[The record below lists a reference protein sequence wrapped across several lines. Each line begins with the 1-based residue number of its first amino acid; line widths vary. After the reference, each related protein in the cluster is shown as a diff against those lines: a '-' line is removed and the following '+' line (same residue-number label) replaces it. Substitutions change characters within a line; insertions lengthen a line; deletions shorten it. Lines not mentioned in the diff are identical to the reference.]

1 MSREQR
7 GPNEKLGTVLALA
20 GISNAGLARRV
31 NDLGAQRGL
40 TLRYDKTSVARW
52 VSKGMVPQGA
62 APHLI
67 AAAIGA
73 KLGRPVPL
81 HEIGLADADPAPE
94 VGLAFPRDVAEAV
107 RSATE
112 LYRLDLA
119 GRRAGSGGI
128 WQSLAGSFSVSAY
141 ATPASRWLIS
151 PADPSVERDA
161 NAARTAVLGP
171 QGTTEGART
180 GAGAHGAPGRAAG
193 SSDVE
198 TTTESSTTAPA
209 ASSTEPSPTPDTADG
224 AAHGTPDAGGY
235 SRVPAGPAETPGSRR
250 QSGPPAAAGARPAAG
265 AQAADPPGP
274 GTPAPGSP
282 RTASIPTQP
291 GPQNTSASG
300 TAASASARAVRSDRA
315 AKAAPA
321 PSAPPRRGGG
331 GASTGTGTGTL
342 APPVTSDIS
351 PLRVGHSDVAKL
363 REAAQDARR
372 WDSKYGGGDW
382 RSSMVP
388 ECLRVDAAPLLL
400 GSYSDEVGRALF
412 GAAAE
417 LTRLAG
423 WMAFDTGQQEAAQRY
438 YIQALRLARAAA
450 DVPLGGYVLASMSLQ
465 ATYRGFADEGVDLA
479 QAAVERNRGLA
490 TARTMSFFRLVE
502 ARAHAKANDA
512 PAAGAA
518 LKAAEGWLER
528 SRDGDADPSWLGFYS
543 YDRFAADAA
552 ECHLDLKAPRQV
564 RRFTEQ
570 ALSRPTEEFVR
581 SHGLRL
587 VVSAV
592 AELESGNLDAACAAG
607 TRAVEVAGRISS
619 ARTTEYVRD
628 LLHRLEPYGHEPRV
642 AELRERARPLLV
654 APA

>member
-67 AAAIGA
+67 AAAIGQ

-94 VGLAFPRDVAEAV
+94 VGLAFPRDVGQAV
-107 RSATE
+107 KSATE

-128 WQSLAGSFSVSAY
+128 WQSLAGSFAVSAY
-141 ATPASRWLIS
+141 ATPASRWLIT
-151 PADPSVERDA
+151 PADSSV
-161 NAARTAVLGP
+161 AREAGSA
-171 QGTTEGART
+171 EGS
-180 GAGAHGAPGRAAG
+180 GAP
-193 SSDVE
+193 
-198 TTTESSTTAPA
+198 
-209 ASSTEPSPTPDTADG
+209 
-224 AAHGTPDAGGY
+224 
-235 SRVPAGPAETPGSRR
+235 
-250 QSGPPAAAGARPAAG
+250 
-265 AQAADPPGP
+265 
-274 GTPAPGSP
+274 
-282 RTASIPTQP
+282 I
-291 GPQNTSASG
+291 
-300 TAASASARAVRSDRA
+300 
-315 AKAAPA
+315 K
-321 PSAPPRRGGG
+321 
-331 GASTGTGTGTL
+331 
-342 APPVTSDIS
+342 
-351 PLRVGHSDVAKL
+351 VGHSDVRKL
-363 REAAQDARR
+363 REAAEDARR

-388 ECLRVDAAPLLL
+388 ECLRVEAAPLLL

-412 GAAAE
+412 GASAE

-465 ATYRGFADEGVDLA
+465 ATYRGFGDEGVDLA
-479 QAAVERNRGLA
+479 QAALERNRGLA

-502 ARAHAKANDA
+502 ARAHARAGDA
-512 PAAGAA
+512 QAAGAA

-528 SRDGDADPSWLGFYS
+528 SRPGDNDPSWLGFYG

-552 ECHLDLKAPRQV
+552 ECYRDLKAPRQV

-570 ALSRPTEEFVR
+570 ALSKPTEEFVR

-592 AELESGNLDAACAAG
+592 AELESGNLDAACEQG
-607 TRAVEVAGRISS
+607 VRAVEVAGRISS
-619 ARTTEYVRD
+619 ARTTEYVKD
-628 LLHRLEPYGHEPRV
+628 LLHRLEPYGDEPRV
-642 AELRERARPLLV
+642 VELRERARPLLM

>member
-52 VSKGMVPQGA
+52 VSKGMVPQGS

-94 VGLAFPRDVAEAV
+94 VGLAFPRDVGEAV
-107 RSATE
+107 KSATE

-119 GRRAGSGGI
+119 GRRAGGGGI
-128 WQSLAGSFSVSAY
+128 WQSLAGSFAVSAY
-141 ATPASRWLIS
+141 ATPASRWLIT
-151 PADPSVERDA
+151 PADSSVERS
-161 NAARTAVLGP
+161 V
-171 QGTTEGART
+171 
-180 GAGAHGAPGRAAG
+180 
-193 SSDVE
+193 
-198 TTTESSTTAPA
+198 
-209 ASSTEPSPTPDTADG
+209 DTAR
-224 AAHGTPDAGGY
+224 GTSDTAG
-235 SRVPAGPAETPGSRR
+235 VPAVPGATELPET
-250 QSGPPAAAGARPAAG
+250 
-265 AQAADPPGP
+265 AD
-274 GTPAPGSP
+274 SP
-282 RTASIPTQP
+282 
-291 GPQNTSASG
+291 
-300 TAASASARAVRSDRA
+300 V
-315 AKAAPA
+315 
-321 PSAPPRRGGG
+321 
-331 GASTGTGTGTL
+331 
-342 APPVTSDIS
+342 
-351 PLRVGHSDVAKL
+351 RVGHSDVAKL
-363 REAAQDARR
+363 REAAEDARR

-412 GAAAE
+412 GATAE

-479 QAAVERNRGLA
+479 QAALERNRGLA

-512 PAAGAA
+512 AAAGAA
-518 LKAAEGWLER
+518 LKSAEGWLER
-528 SRDGDADPSWLGFYS
+528 SREGDTDPTWLGFYS

-552 ECHLDLKAPRQV
+552 ECYRDLKAPREV

-628 LLHRLEPYGHEPRV
+628 LLHRLEPYGDEPRV
-642 AELRERARPLLV
+642 VELRERARPLLV

>member
-31 NDLGAQRGL
+31 NDLGSQRGL

-67 AAAIGA
+67 AAAIGQ

-94 VGLAFPRDVAEAV
+94 VGLSFPRDIGAAV
-107 RSATE
+107 KSATE
-112 LYRLDLA
+112 LYRLDLV
-119 GRRAGSGGI
+119 GRRGASGGI
-128 WQSLAGSFSVSAY
+128 WQSLAGSFAVSAY
-141 ATPASRWLIS
+141 ATPASRWLIT
-151 PADPSVERDA
+151 PADSSVERTA
-161 NAARTAVLGP
+161 EQAARQVA
-171 QGTTEGART
+171 
-180 GAGAHGAPGRAAG
+180 
-193 SSDVE
+193 
-198 TTTESSTTAPA
+198 ESAPA
-209 ASSTEPSPTPDTADG
+209 GE
-224 AAHGTPDAGGY
+224 
-235 SRVPAGPAETPGSRR
+235 
-250 QSGPPAAAGARPAAG
+250 
-265 AQAADPPGP
+265 
-274 GTPAPGSP
+274 
-282 RTASIPTQP
+282 
-291 GPQNTSASG
+291 
-300 TAASASARAVRSDRA
+300 
-315 AKAAPA
+315 K
-321 PSAPPRRGGG
+321 
-331 GASTGTGTGTL
+331 
-342 APPVTSDIS
+342 
-351 PLRVGHSDVAKL
+351 PLRVGHSDVVKL
-363 REAAQDARR
+363 REAAHDARR

-388 ECLRVDAAPLLL
+388 ECLRVEAAPLLL
-400 GSYSDEVGRALF
+400 GTYSDEVGRALF
-412 GAAAE
+412 GATAE

-465 ATYRGFADEGVDLA
+465 ATYRGFGDEGVDLA
-479 QAAVERNRGLA
+479 QAALERNRGLA
-490 TARTMSFFRLVE
+490 TARTMSFFHLVE
-502 ARAHAKANDA
+502 ARAQARAGDA
-512 PAAGAA
+512 SAAGGA
-518 LKAAEGWLER
+518 LKSAEGWLER
-528 SRDGDADPSWLGFYS
+528 SREGDHDPSWLGFYS

-552 ECHLDLKAPRQV
+552 ECYRDLKAPRQV

-570 ALSRPTEEFVR
+570 ALSKPTEEFVR

-592 AELESGNLDAACAAG
+592 AELESGNLDACCAQG
-607 TRAVEVAGRISS
+607 LRAVEVAGRISS

-628 LLHRLEPYGHEPRV
+628 LLHRLEAHGNEPRV
-642 AELRERARPLLV
+642 IELRERARPLLM

>member
-7 GPNEKLGTVLALA
+7 GPNEKLGAVLALA

-67 AAAIGA
+67 AAAIGQ

-94 VGLAFPRDVAEAV
+94 VGLAFPRDVGQAV
-107 RSATE
+107 KSATE

-128 WQSLAGSFSVSAY
+128 WQSLAGSFAVTAY
-141 ATPASRWLIS
+141 ATPASRWLIT
-151 PADPSVERDA
+151 PADSSVAREA
-161 NAARTAVLGP
+161 NTA
-171 QGTTEGART
+171 EAS
-180 GAGAHGAPGRAAG
+180 GAP
-193 SSDVE
+193 
-198 TTTESSTTAPA
+198 
-209 ASSTEPSPTPDTADG
+209 
-224 AAHGTPDAGGY
+224 
-235 SRVPAGPAETPGSRR
+235 
-250 QSGPPAAAGARPAAG
+250 
-265 AQAADPPGP
+265 
-274 GTPAPGSP
+274 
-282 RTASIPTQP
+282 I
-291 GPQNTSASG
+291 
-300 TAASASARAVRSDRA
+300 
-315 AKAAPA
+315 K
-321 PSAPPRRGGG
+321 
-331 GASTGTGTGTL
+331 
-342 APPVTSDIS
+342 
-351 PLRVGHSDVAKL
+351 VGHSDVQKL
-363 REAAQDARR
+363 REAAEDARR

-388 ECLRVDAAPLLL
+388 ECLRVEAAPLLL

-412 GAAAE
+412 GASAE

-465 ATYRGFADEGVDLA
+465 ATYRGFGDEGVDLA
-479 QAAVERNRGLA
+479 QAALERNRGLA

-502 ARAHAKANDA
+502 ARAHARAGDA
-512 PAAGAA
+512 QAAGAA

-528 SRDGDADPSWLGFYS
+528 SREGDNDPTWLGFYG

-552 ECHLDLKAPRQV
+552 ECYRDLKAPRQV

-570 ALSRPTEEFVR
+570 ALSKPTEEFVR

-592 AELESGNLDAACAAG
+592 AELESGNLDAACEQG
-607 TRAVEVAGRISS
+607 VRAVEVAGRISS
-619 ARTTEYVRD
+619 ARTTEYVKD
-628 LLHRLEPYGHEPRV
+628 LLHRLEPYGDEPRV

-654 APA
+654 TPA

>member
-67 AAAIGA
+67 AAAIGQ

-81 HEIGLADADPAPE
+81 QEIGLADADPAPE
-94 VGLAFPRDVAEAV
+94 VGLAFPRDVGEAV
-107 RSATE
+107 KAATE

-119 GRRAGSGGI
+119 GRRAGGGGI
-128 WQSLAGSFSVSAY
+128 WQSLAGSFAVSAY
-141 ATPASRWLIS
+141 ATPASRWLIT
-151 PADPSVERDA
+151 PADSSVERA
-161 NAARTAVLGP
+161 VESTASA
-171 QGTTEGART
+171 EGA
-180 GAGAHGAPGRAAG
+180 G
-193 SSDVE
+193 
-198 TTTESSTTAPA
+198 ESP
-209 ASSTEPSPTPDTADG
+209 EDG
-224 AAHGTPDAGGY
+224 Q
-235 SRVPAGPAETPGSRR
+235 V
-250 QSGPPAAAGARPAAG
+250 
-265 AQAADPPGP
+265 
-274 GTPAPGSP
+274 
-282 RTASIPTQP
+282 
-291 GPQNTSASG
+291 
-300 TAASASARAVRSDRA
+300 
-315 AKAAPA
+315 
-321 PSAPPRRGGG
+321 
-331 GASTGTGTGTL
+331 
-342 APPVTSDIS
+342 
-351 PLRVGHSDVAKL
+351 RVGHSDVAKL
-363 REAAQDARR
+363 REAAEDARR

-412 GAAAE
+412 GATAE

-502 ARAHAKANDA
+502 ARAHAKASDA
-512 PAAGAA
+512 AAAGAA
-518 LKAAEGWLER
+518 LKAAESWLER
-528 SRDGDADPSWLGFYS
+528 SREGDADPSWLGFYS

-552 ECHLDLKAPRQV
+552 ECYRDLKAPRQV

-628 LLHRLEPYGHEPRV
+628 LLHRLEPYGDEPRV
-642 AELRERARPLLV
+642 AELRERARPLLMT
-654 APA
+654 PA

>member
-7 GPNEKLGTVLALA
+7 GPNEKLGAVLALA

-67 AAAIGA
+67 AAAIGQ

-94 VGLAFPRDVAEAV
+94 VGLAFPRDVGQAV

-112 LYRLDLA
+112 LYRLAGA

-128 WQSLAGSFSVSAY
+128 WQSLAGSFAVSAY
-141 ATPASRWLIS
+141 ATPASRWLIT
-151 PADPSVERDA
+151 PADSSVAREA
-161 NAARTAVLGP
+161 NAVDGS
-171 QGTTEGART
+171 
-180 GAGAHGAPGRAAG
+180 GAPL
-193 SSDVE
+193 
-198 TTTESSTTAPA
+198 
-209 ASSTEPSPTPDTADG
+209 
-224 AAHGTPDAGGY
+224 
-235 SRVPAGPAETPGSRR
+235 
-250 QSGPPAAAGARPAAG
+250 
-265 AQAADPPGP
+265 
-274 GTPAPGSP
+274 
-282 RTASIPTQP
+282 
-291 GPQNTSASG
+291 
-300 TAASASARAVRSDRA
+300 
-315 AKAAPA
+315 K
-321 PSAPPRRGGG
+321 
-331 GASTGTGTGTL
+331 
-342 APPVTSDIS
+342 
-351 PLRVGHSDVAKL
+351 VGHSDVQKL
-363 REAAQDARR
+363 REAAEDARR

-388 ECLRVDAAPLLL
+388 ECLRVEAAPLLL
-400 GSYSDEVGRALF
+400 GAYSDEVGRALF
-412 GAAAE
+412 GASAE

-465 ATYRGFADEGVDLA
+465 ATYRGFGDEGVDLA

-502 ARAHAKANDA
+502 ARAHARAGDA
-512 PAAGAA
+512 QAAGAA

-528 SRDGDADPSWLGFYS
+528 AREGDNDPSWLGFYG

-552 ECHLDLKAPRQV
+552 ECYRDLKAPRQV

-570 ALSRPTEEFVR
+570 ALSKPTEEFVR

-592 AELESGNLDAACAAG
+592 AELESGNLDAACEQG
-607 TRAVEVAGRISS
+607 VRAVEVAGRISS
-619 ARTTEYVRD
+619 ARTTEYVKD
-628 LLHRLEPYGHEPRV
+628 LLHRLEPYGDEPRV
-642 AELRERARPLLV
+642 VELRERARPLLM

>member
-67 AAAIGA
+67 AAAIGQ

-94 VGLAFPRDVAEAV
+94 VGLAFPRDVGEAV
-107 RSATE
+107 RSATD

-119 GRRAGSGGI
+119 GRRAGGGI
-128 WQSLAGSFSVSAY
+128 WQSLAGSFAVSAY
-141 ATPASRWLIS
+141 ATPTSRWLIT
-151 PADPSVERDA
+151 PADPSVER
-161 NAARTAVLGP
+161 
-171 QGTTEGART
+171 E
-180 GAGAHGAPGRAAG
+180 AP
-193 SSDVE
+193 
-198 TTTESSTTAPA
+198 
-209 ASSTEPSPTPDTADG
+209 
-224 AAHGTPDAGGY
+224 
-235 SRVPAGPAETPGSRR
+235 
-250 QSGPPAAAGARPAAG
+250 RPAAG
-265 AQAADPPGP
+265 AA
-274 GTPAPGSP
+274 
-282 RTASIPTQP
+282 
-291 GPQNTSASG
+291 
-300 TAASASARAVRSDRA
+300 
-315 AKAAPA
+315 AAPEHA
-321 PSAPPRRGGG
+321 
-331 GASTGTGTGTL
+331 
-342 APPVTSDIS
+342 
-351 PLRVGHSDVAKL
+351 RVGHSDVAKL
-363 REAAQDARR
+363 REAAEDARR

-412 GAAAE
+412 GATAE

-479 QAAVERNRGLA
+479 QAALERNRGLA

-502 ARAHAKANDA
+502 ARAHAKAGDGVA
-512 PAAGAA
+512 AAGA
-518 LKAAEGWLER
+518 LKSAEGWLER
-528 SRDGDADPSWLGFYS
+528 SRTGDADPTWLGFYS
-543 YDRFAADAA
+543 YDRFCADAA
-552 ECHLDLKAPRQV
+552 ECYRDLKAPREV

-607 TRAVEVAGRISS
+607 TLAVEVAGRISS

-628 LLHRLEPYGHEPRV
+628 LLHRLEPYGNEPRV
-642 AELRERARPLLV
+642 VELRERARPLL
-654 APA
+654 ASPA

>member
-67 AAAIGA
+67 AAAIGQ

-94 VGLAFPRDVAEAV
+94 VGLAFPRDVAQAV

-119 GRRAGSGGI
+119 GRRAGAGGI
-128 WQSLAGSFSVSAY
+128 WQSLAGSFAVSAY
-141 ATPASRWLIS
+141 ATPASRWLIT
-151 PADPSVERDA
+151 PADSSV
-161 NAARTAVLGP
+161 AREDGSA
-171 QGTTEGART
+171 EGT
-180 GAGAHGAPGRAAG
+180 GA
-193 SSDVE
+193 
-198 TTTESSTTAPA
+198 
-209 ASSTEPSPTPDTADG
+209 
-224 AAHGTPDAGGY
+224 
-235 SRVPAGPAETPGSRR
+235 
-250 QSGPPAAAGARPAAG
+250 
-265 AQAADPPGP
+265 
-274 GTPAPGSP
+274 
-282 RTASIPTQP
+282 
-291 GPQNTSASG
+291 
-300 TAASASARAVRSDRA
+300 
-315 AKAAPA
+315 
-321 PSAPPRRGGG
+321 
-331 GASTGTGTGTL
+331 
-342 APPVTSDIS
+342 PV
-351 PLRVGHSDVAKL
+351 RVGHSDVRKL
-363 REAAQDARR
+363 REAAEDARR

-388 ECLRVDAAPLLL
+388 ECLRVEAAPLLL
-400 GSYSDEVGRALF
+400 GGYSDEVGRALF
-412 GAAAE
+412 GASAE

-465 ATYRGFADEGVDLA
+465 ATYRGFGDEGVDLA
-479 QAAVERNRGLA
+479 QAALERNRGLA

-502 ARAHAKANDA
+502 ARAHARAGDA
-512 PAAGAA
+512 QAAGAA
-518 LKAAEGWLER
+518 LKAAESWLER
-528 SRDGDADPSWLGFYS
+528 SREGDNDPSWLGFYG

-552 ECHLDLKAPRQV
+552 ECYRDLKLPRQV

-570 ALSRPTEEFVR
+570 ALSKPTEEFVR

-592 AELESGNLDAACAAG
+592 AELESGNLDAACEQG
-607 TRAVEVAGRISS
+607 VRAVEVAGRISS

-628 LLHRLEPYGHEPRV
+628 LLHRLEAYGDEPRV
-642 AELRERARPLLV
+642 VELRERARPLLV
-654 APA
+654 TPA

>member
-7 GPNEKLGTVLALA
+7 GPNEKLGAVLALA

-67 AAAIGA
+67 AAAIGQ

-94 VGLAFPRDVAEAV
+94 VGLAFPRDVGQAV
-107 RSATE
+107 RSATD

-128 WQSLAGSFSVSAY
+128 WQSLAGSFAVSAY
-141 ATPASRWLIS
+141 ATPASRWLIT
-151 PADPSVERDA
+151 PADSSV
-161 NAARTAVLGP
+161 AREVNPADGS
-171 QGTTEGART
+171 
-180 GAGAHGAPGRAAG
+180 GAPL
-193 SSDVE
+193 
-198 TTTESSTTAPA
+198 
-209 ASSTEPSPTPDTADG
+209 
-224 AAHGTPDAGGY
+224 
-235 SRVPAGPAETPGSRR
+235 
-250 QSGPPAAAGARPAAG
+250 
-265 AQAADPPGP
+265 
-274 GTPAPGSP
+274 
-282 RTASIPTQP
+282 
-291 GPQNTSASG
+291 
-300 TAASASARAVRSDRA
+300 
-315 AKAAPA
+315 K
-321 PSAPPRRGGG
+321 
-331 GASTGTGTGTL
+331 
-342 APPVTSDIS
+342 
-351 PLRVGHSDVAKL
+351 VGHSDVRKL
-363 REAAQDARR
+363 REAAEDARR

-388 ECLRVDAAPLLL
+388 ECLRVEAAPLLL
-400 GSYSDEVGRALF
+400 GSYADDVGRSLF

-465 ATYRGFADEGVDLA
+465 ATYRGFGDEGVDLA
-479 QAAVERNRGLA
+479 QAALERNRGLA

-502 ARAHAKANDA
+502 ARAHARAGDA
-512 PAAGAA
+512 HAAGAA
-518 LKAAEGWLER
+518 LKSAESWLER
-528 SRDGDADPSWLGFYS
+528 SRPGDSDPIWLGFYS

-552 ECHLDLKAPRQV
+552 ECYRDLKAPRQV

-592 AELESGNLDAACAAG
+592 AELESGNLDAACEQG
-607 TRAVEVAGRISS
+607 VRAVEVAGRISS
-619 ARTTEYVRD
+619 ARTTEYVKD
-628 LLHRLEPYGHEPRV
+628 LLHRLEPYGDEPRV
-642 AELRERARPLLV
+642 VELRERARPLLMTT
-654 APA
+654 A

>member
-94 VGLAFPRDVAEAV
+94 VGLAFPRDVGEAV
-107 RSATE
+107 KSATE

-119 GRRAGSGGI
+119 GRRAGGGGI
-128 WQSLAGSFSVSAY
+128 WQSLAGSFAVSAY
-141 ATPASRWLIS
+141 ATPASRWLIT
-151 PADPSVERDA
+151 PADASVERLFDVA
-161 NAARTAVLGP
+161 GGSPLSSDP
-171 QGTTEGART
+171 S
-180 GAGAHGAPGRAAG
+180 AGAH
-193 SSDVE
+193 
-198 TTTESSTTAPA
+198 
-209 ASSTEPSPTPDTADG
+209 EP
-224 AAHGTPDAGGY
+224 
-235 SRVPAGPAETPGSRR
+235 
-250 QSGPPAAAGARPAAG
+250 
-265 AQAADPPGP
+265 
-274 GTPAPGSP
+274 
-282 RTASIPTQP
+282 
-291 GPQNTSASG
+291 
-300 TAASASARAVRSDRA
+300 
-315 AKAAPA
+315 
-321 PSAPPRRGGG
+321 G
-331 GASTGTGTGTL
+331 GASDGPETADVADTP
-342 APPVTSDIS
+342 A
-351 PLRVGHSDVAKL
+351 RVGHSDVAKL
-363 REAAQDARR
+363 REAAEDARR

-412 GAAAE
+412 GATAE

-479 QAAVERNRGLA
+479 QAALERNRGLA

-512 PAAGAA
+512 AAAGAA

-528 SRDGDADPSWLGFYS
+528 SREGDGDPSWLGFYS

-552 ECHLDLKAPRQV
+552 ECYRDLKAPRQV

-570 ALSRPTEEFVR
+570 ALSRPTEEYVR

-628 LLHRLEPYGHEPRV
+628 LLHRLEPYGDEPRV
-642 AELRERARPLLV
+642 MELRERARPLLMT
-654 APA
+654 PA

>member
-7 GPNEKLGTVLALA
+7 GPNDKLGTVLALA

-94 VGLAFPRDVAEAV
+94 VGLAFPRDVGEAV

-151 PADPSVERDA
+151 PADPSVARA
-161 NAARTAVLGP
+161 STAAVAAILGTHS
-171 QGTTEGART
+171 GTHSGKHSAEGAQ
-180 GAGAHGAPGRAAG
+180 GASGAHGA
-193 SSDVE
+193 SN
-198 TTTESSTTAPA
+198 AP
-209 ASSTEPSPTPDTADG
+209 G
-224 AAHGTPDAGGY
+224 AAL
-235 SRVPAGPAETPGSRR
+235 
-250 QSGPPAAAGARPAAG
+250 
-265 AQAADPPGP
+265 
-274 GTPAPGSP
+274 APGAPLSP
-282 RTASIPTQP
+282 GASLLSGHSPAIPVQP
-291 GPQNTSASG
+291 GPDSAHD
-300 TAASASARAVRSDRA
+300 V
-315 AKAAPA
+315 
-321 PSAPPRRGGG
+321 
-331 GASTGTGTGTL
+331 
-342 APPVTSDIS
+342 S
-351 PLRVGHSDVAKL
+351 PLRVGHSDVSKL

-512 PAAGAA
+512 PAAGSA

-628 LLHRLEPYGHEPRV
+628 LLHRLEAYGDEPRV
-642 AELRERARPLLV
+642 VELRERARPLLV

>member
-1 MSREQR
+1 MSRELR
-7 GPNEKLGTVLALA
+7 EPNEKLGAVLALA

-94 VGLAFPRDVAEAV
+94 VGLAFPRDVGEAV
-107 RSATE
+107 RSATD

-119 GRRAGSGGI
+119 GRRGGGGI

-151 PADPSVERDA
+151 PADGSV
-161 NAARTAVLGP
+161 AREPAPPRETVASREPV
-171 QGTTEGART
+171 
-180 GAGAHGAPGRAAG
+180 AH
-193 SSDVE
+193 
-198 TTTESSTTAPA
+198 TAPA
-209 ASSTEPSPTPDTADG
+209 APAPAPAQGPTASPVSSSPVSSSSSTG
-224 AAHGTPDAGGY
+224 L
-235 SRVPAGPAETPGSRR
+235 PAQSSGETPHA
-250 QSGPPAAAGARPAAG
+250 PPAAVPAAVVG
-265 AQAADPPGP
+265 LSD
-274 GTPAPGSP
+274 PAP
-282 RTASIPTQP
+282 Q
-291 GPQNTSASG
+291 
-300 TAASASARAVRSDRA
+300 
-315 AKAAPA
+315 
-321 PSAPPRRGGG
+321 
-331 GASTGTGTGTL
+331 
-342 APPVTSDIS
+342 
-351 PLRVGHSDVAKL
+351 RVGHSDVTKL
-363 REAAQDARR
+363 REAAEDARR

-400 GSYSDEVGRALF
+400 GSYSDDVGRALF
-412 GAAAE
+412 GATAE

-465 ATYRGFADEGVDLA
+465 ATYRDFPDEGVDLA

-502 ARAHAKANDA
+502 ARAHAKAGDSA
-512 PAAGAA
+512 AAGAA
-518 LKAAEGWLER
+518 LRAAEGWLER
-528 SRDGDADPSWLGFYS
+528 AREGDPDPTWLGFYS

-552 ECHLDLKAPRQV
+552 ECYRDLKLPRQV

-570 ALSRPTEEFVR
+570 ALSRPTEEYVR

-628 LLHRLEPYGHEPRV
+628 LLHRLEPYGDEPRV

>member
-1 MSREQR
+1 MSREPR

-67 AAAIGA
+67 AAAIAA

-94 VGLAFPRDVAEAV
+94 VGLAFPRDVGQAV

-119 GRRAGSGGI
+119 GRRGGGGI

-141 ATPASRWLIS
+141 STPASRWLIT
-151 PADPSVERDA
+151 PADSSVAREPHQVAREA
-161 NAARTAVLGP
+161 VAPGTGGPAEPATATSAAPGAD
-171 QGTTEGART
+171 GTP
-180 GAGAHGAPGRAAG
+180 GAPGQ
-193 SSDVE
+193 
-198 TTTESSTTAPA
+198 
-209 ASSTEPSPTPDTADG
+209 DG
-224 AAHGTPDAGGY
+224 GL
-235 SRVPAGPAETPGSRR
+235 
-250 QSGPPAAAGARPAAG
+250 
-265 AQAADPPGP
+265 
-274 GTPAPGSP
+274 
-282 RTASIPTQP
+282 
-291 GPQNTSASG
+291 PQ
-300 TAASASARAVRSDRA
+300 
-315 AKAAPA
+315 
-321 PSAPPRRGGG
+321 
-331 GASTGTGTGTL
+331 
-342 APPVTSDIS
+342 
-351 PLRVGHSDVAKL
+351 RVGHSDVTKL
-363 REAAQDARR
+363 REAADDARR

-400 GSYSDEVGRALF
+400 ASYSDEVGRALF
-412 GAAAE
+412 GATAE

-465 ATYRGFADEGVDLA
+465 ATYRGYADEGVDLA
-479 QAAVERNRGLA
+479 QAALERNRGLA

-502 ARAHAKANDA
+502 ARAQAKAGDA
-512 PAAGAA
+512 PACGTA

-528 SRDGDADPSWLGFYS
+528 ARPGDADPSWLDFYTHE
-543 YDRFAADAA
+543 RFAADAA
-552 ECHLDLKAPRQV
+552 ECYRDLRMPRQV
-564 RRFTEQ
+564 QRFTEQ
-570 ALSRPTEEFVR
+570 ALARPTEEFVR

-607 TRAVEVAGRISS
+607 ARAVEVAGRISS

-628 LLHRLEPYGHEPRV
+628 LLHRLEPYGNEPRV
-642 AELRERARPLLV
+642 VELRERARPLLV

>member
-52 VSKGMVPQGA
+52 VAKGMVPQGA

-67 AAAIGA
+67 AAAIGQ

-94 VGLAFPRDVAEAV
+94 VGLAFPRDVGEAV
-107 RSATE
+107 RSATD

-119 GRRAGSGGI
+119 GRRAGGGI
-128 WQSLAGSFSVSAY
+128 WQSLAGSFAVSAY
-141 ATPASRWLIS
+141 ATPASRWLIT
-151 PADPSVERDA
+151 PADPSVER
-161 NAARTAVLGP
+161 
-171 QGTTEGART
+171 E
-180 GAGAHGAPGRAAG
+180 APH
-193 SSDVE
+193 
-198 TTTESSTTAPA
+198 P
-209 ASSTEPSPTPDTADG
+209 
-224 AAHGTPDAGGY
+224 AGGI
-235 SRVPAGPAETPGSRR
+235 T
-250 QSGPPAAAGARPAAG
+250 AAA
-265 AQAADPPGP
+265 
-274 GTPAPGSP
+274 
-282 RTASIPTQP
+282 
-291 GPQNTSASG
+291 
-300 TAASASARAVRSDRA
+300 
-315 AKAAPA
+315 
-321 PSAPPRRGGG
+321 
-331 GASTGTGTGTL
+331 
-342 APPVTSDIS
+342 VTEHT
-351 PLRVGHSDVAKL
+351 RVGHSDVAKL
-363 REAAQDARR
+363 REAAEDARR

-400 GSYSDEVGRALF
+400 ASYSDEVGRALF
-412 GAAAE
+412 GATAE

-479 QAAVERNRGLA
+479 QAALERNRGLA

-502 ARAHAKANDA
+502 ARAHAKAGDGV
-512 PAAGAA
+512 AAAAA
-518 LKAAEGWLER
+518 LKSAEGWLER
-528 SRDGDADPSWLGFYS
+528 SREGDADPTWLGFYS
-543 YDRFAADAA
+543 YDRFCADAA
-552 ECHLDLKAPRQV
+552 ECYRDLKAPREV

-628 LLHRLEPYGHEPRV
+628 LLHRLEPYGDEPRV
-642 AELRERARPLLV
+642 MELRERARPLLV

>member
-151 PADPSVERDA
+151 PADPSVERDST
-161 NAARTAVLGP
+161 AAETAVLSPPGAR
-171 QGTTEGART
+171 GART
-180 GAGAHGAPGRAAG
+180 GAGAQRTPVTAGKSTETEPGAPG
-193 SSDVE
+193 
-198 TTTESSTTAPA
+198 TTA
-209 ASSTEPSPTPDTADG
+209 TAG
-224 AAHGTPDAGGY
+224 
-235 SRVPAGPAETPGSRR
+235 V
-250 QSGPPAAAGARPAAG
+250 AGAPVTQTALNARA
-265 AQAADPPGP
+265 AQAAP
-274 GTPAPGSP
+274 GTLGAMGTQ
-282 RTASIPTQP
+282 RTPSIPAQP
-291 GPQNTSASG
+291 GPEAMSAPSFTSP
-300 TAASASARAVRSDRA
+300 
-315 AKAAPA
+315 AAPV
-321 PSAPPRRGGG
+321 G
-331 GASTGTGTGTL
+331 
-342 APPVTSDIS
+342 PVTTDIS
-351 PLRVGHSDVAKL
+351 PLRVGHSDVSKL

-502 ARAHAKANDA
+502 ARAHAKASDA

>member
-67 AAAIGA
+67 AAAIGQ

-94 VGLAFPRDVAEAV
+94 VGLAFPRDVGEAV

-119 GRRAGSGGI
+119 GRRAGGGGI
-128 WQSLAGSFSVSAY
+128 WQSLAGSFAVSAY
-141 ATPASRWLIS
+141 ATPASRWLIT
-151 PADPSVERDA
+151 PADSSVERL
-161 NAARTAVLGP
+161 V
-171 QGTTEGART
+171 EGF
-180 GAGAHGAPGRAAG
+180 
-193 SSDVE
+193 E
-198 TTTESSTTAPA
+198 APA
-209 ASSTEPSPTPDTADG
+209 AADG
-224 AAHGTPDAGGY
+224 PET
-235 SRVPAGPAETPGSRR
+235 GPHA
-250 QSGPPAAAGARPAAG
+250 
-265 AQAADPPGP
+265 
-274 GTPAPGSP
+274 
-282 RTASIPTQP
+282 
-291 GPQNTSASG
+291 
-300 TAASASARAVRSDRA
+300 
-315 AKAAPA
+315 
-321 PSAPPRRGGG
+321 
-331 GASTGTGTGTL
+331 
-342 APPVTSDIS
+342 
-351 PLRVGHSDVAKL
+351 RVGHSDVAKL
-363 REAAQDARR
+363 REAAEDARR

-412 GAAAE
+412 GATAE

-438 YIQALRLARAAA
+438 YIQALRLSRAAA

-479 QAAVERNRGLA
+479 QAALERNRGLA

-502 ARAHAKANDA
+502 ARAHAKANDGT
-512 PAAGAA
+512 AAAAA

-528 SRDGDADPSWLGFYS
+528 SREGDADPSWLGFYS
-543 YDRFAADAA
+543 YDRFCADAA
-552 ECHLDLKAPRQV
+552 ECYRDLKAPRQV

-570 ALSRPTEEFVR
+570 ALSRPTEEYVR

-628 LLHRLEPYGHEPRV
+628 LLHRLEPYGDEPRV
-642 AELRERARPLLV
+642 MELRERARPLLM

>member
-7 GPNEKLGTVLALA
+7 GPNEKLGAVLALA

-67 AAAIGA
+67 AAAIGQ

-94 VGLAFPRDVAEAV
+94 VGLAFPRDVGQAV
-107 RSATE
+107 RAATE

-119 GRRAGSGGI
+119 GRRAGTGGI
-128 WQSLAGSFSVSAY
+128 WQSLAGSFAVSAY
-141 ATPASRWLIS
+141 ATPASRWLIT
-151 PADPSVERDA
+151 PADSSV
-161 NAARTAVLGP
+161 AR
-171 QGTTEGART
+171 E
-180 GAGAHGAPGRAAG
+180 AG
-193 SSDVE
+193 S
-198 TTTESSTTAPA
+198 
-209 ASSTEPSPTPDTADG
+209 
-224 AAHGTPDAGGY
+224 
-235 SRVPAGPAETPGSRR
+235 AEGS
-250 QSGPPAAAGARPAAG
+250 
-265 AQAADPPGP
+265 
-274 GTPAPGSP
+274 GSP
-282 RTASIPTQP
+282 L
-291 GPQNTSASG
+291 
-300 TAASASARAVRSDRA
+300 
-315 AKAAPA
+315 K
-321 PSAPPRRGGG
+321 
-331 GASTGTGTGTL
+331 
-342 APPVTSDIS
+342 
-351 PLRVGHSDVAKL
+351 VGHSDVQKL
-363 REAAQDARR
+363 REAAEDARR

-388 ECLRVDAAPLLL
+388 ECLRVEAAPLLL

-412 GAAAE
+412 GASAE

-450 DVPLGGYVLASMSLQ
+450 DVPLGGYVLATMSLQ
-465 ATYRGFADEGVDLA
+465 ATYRGFGDEGVDLA
-479 QAAVERNRGLA
+479 QAALERNRGLA

-502 ARAHAKANDA
+502 ARAHARASDA
-512 PAAGAA
+512 VAAGAA

-528 SRDGDADPSWLGFYS
+528 ARDGDNDPTWLGFYG

-552 ECHLDLKAPRQV
+552 ECYRDLKAPRQV

-592 AELESGNLDAACAAG
+592 AELESGNLDAACEQG
-607 TRAVEVAGRISS
+607 VRAVEVAGRISS
-619 ARTTEYVRD
+619 ARTTEYVKD
-628 LLHRLEPYGHEPRV
+628 LLHRLEPYGDEPRV
-642 AELRERARPLLV
+642 IELRERARPLLMT
-654 APA
+654 PA

>member
-7 GPNEKLGTVLALA
+7 GPNEKLGAVLALA

-67 AAAIGA
+67 AAAIGQ

-94 VGLAFPRDVAEAV
+94 VGLAFPRDVGQAV
-107 RSATE
+107 KSATE

-128 WQSLAGSFSVSAY
+128 WQSLAGSFAVSAY
-141 ATPASRWLIS
+141 ATPASRWLIT
-151 PADPSVERDA
+151 PADSSVAREVSPS
-161 NAARTAVLGP
+161 
-171 QGTTEGART
+171 EGS
-180 GAGAHGAPGRAAG
+180 GAPL
-193 SSDVE
+193 
-198 TTTESSTTAPA
+198 
-209 ASSTEPSPTPDTADG
+209 
-224 AAHGTPDAGGY
+224 
-235 SRVPAGPAETPGSRR
+235 
-250 QSGPPAAAGARPAAG
+250 
-265 AQAADPPGP
+265 
-274 GTPAPGSP
+274 
-282 RTASIPTQP
+282 
-291 GPQNTSASG
+291 
-300 TAASASARAVRSDRA
+300 
-315 AKAAPA
+315 K
-321 PSAPPRRGGG
+321 
-331 GASTGTGTGTL
+331 
-342 APPVTSDIS
+342 
-351 PLRVGHSDVAKL
+351 VGHSDVQKL
-363 REAAQDARR
+363 REAAEDARR

-388 ECLRVDAAPLLL
+388 ECLRVEAAPLLL
-400 GSYSDEVGRALF
+400 GSYSDDVGRSLF

-465 ATYRGFADEGVDLA
+465 ATYRGFGDEGVDLA
-479 QAAVERNRGLA
+479 QAALERNRGLA
-490 TARTMSFFRLVE
+490 TARTLSFFRLVE
-502 ARAHAKANDA
+502 ARAHARAGDA
-512 PAAGAA
+512 QAAGAA
-518 LKAAEGWLER
+518 LKSSESWLER
-528 SRDGDADPSWLGFYS
+528 SRPGDSDPTWLGFYS

-552 ECHLDLKAPRQV
+552 ECYRDLKAPRQV

-570 ALSRPTEEFVR
+570 ALSKPTEEFVR

-592 AELESGNLDAACAAG
+592 AELESGNLDAACEQG
-607 TRAVEVAGRISS
+607 VRAVEVAGRISS
-619 ARTTEYVRD
+619 ARTTEYVKD
-628 LLHRLEPYGHEPRV
+628 LLHRLEPYGDEPRV
-642 AELRERARPLLV
+642 VELRERARPLLMTT
-654 APA
+654 A

>member
-1 MSREQR
+1 MSREPR
-7 GPNEKLGTVLALA
+7 GPNEKLGTLLALA

-52 VSKGMVPQGA
+52 VSKGMIPQGA

-67 AAAIGA
+67 AAAIAA

-94 VGLAFPRDVAEAV
+94 VGLSFPRDVGQAV
-107 RSATE
+107 RAATE
-112 LYRLDLA
+112 LYRLDFA
-119 GRRAGSGGI
+119 GRRGGGGI

-141 ATPASRWLIS
+141 STPASRWLIT
-151 PADPSVERDA
+151 PADTSV
-161 NAARTAVLGP
+161 AREP
-171 QGTTEGART
+171 HQ
-180 GAGAHGAPGRAAG
+180 AAG
-193 SSDVE
+193 D
-198 TTTESSTTAPA
+198 
-209 ASSTEPSPTPDTADG
+209 
-224 AAHGTPDAGGY
+224 HGTGPDCGL
-235 SRVPAGPAETPGSRR
+235 
-250 QSGPPAAAGARPAAG
+250 
-265 AQAADPPGP
+265 
-274 GTPAPGSP
+274 
-282 RTASIPTQP
+282 
-291 GPQNTSASG
+291 PQ
-300 TAASASARAVRSDRA
+300 
-315 AKAAPA
+315 
-321 PSAPPRRGGG
+321 
-331 GASTGTGTGTL
+331 
-342 APPVTSDIS
+342 
-351 PLRVGHSDVAKL
+351 RVGHSDVSKL
-363 REAAQDARR
+363 REAADDARR

-400 GSYSDEVGRALF
+400 GWYSDEVGRALF

-465 ATYRGFADEGVDLA
+465 ATYRGCADEGVDLA
-479 QAAVERNRGLA
+479 QAASERNRGLA

-502 ARAHAKANDA
+502 ARAQAKAGDA
-512 PAAGAA
+512 PACGAA

-528 SRDGDADPSWLGFYS
+528 ARPGDPDPSWLDFYTQE
-543 YDRFAADAA
+543 RFAADAA
-552 ECHLDLKAPRQV
+552 ECYRDLRMPRQV
-564 RRFTEQ
+564 QRFTEQ

-628 LLHRLEPYGHEPRV
+628 LLHRLEPYGNEPRV
-642 AELRERARPLLV
+642 VELRERARPLLV

>member
-7 GPNEKLGTVLALA
+7 GPNEKLGAVLALA

-67 AAAIGA
+67 AAAIGQ

-94 VGLAFPRDVAEAV
+94 VGLAFPRDVAQAV

-128 WQSLAGSFSVSAY
+128 WQSLAGSFAVSAY
-141 ATPASRWLIS
+141 ATPASRWLIT
-151 PADPSVERDA
+151 PADSSV
-161 NAARTAVLGP
+161 AREAHSLEGP
-171 QGTTEGART
+171 
-180 GAGAHGAPGRAAG
+180 GAPL
-193 SSDVE
+193 
-198 TTTESSTTAPA
+198 
-209 ASSTEPSPTPDTADG
+209 
-224 AAHGTPDAGGY
+224 
-235 SRVPAGPAETPGSRR
+235 
-250 QSGPPAAAGARPAAG
+250 
-265 AQAADPPGP
+265 
-274 GTPAPGSP
+274 
-282 RTASIPTQP
+282 
-291 GPQNTSASG
+291 
-300 TAASASARAVRSDRA
+300 
-315 AKAAPA
+315 K
-321 PSAPPRRGGG
+321 
-331 GASTGTGTGTL
+331 
-342 APPVTSDIS
+342 
-351 PLRVGHSDVAKL
+351 VGHSDVQKL
-363 REAAQDARR
+363 REAAEDARR

-388 ECLRVDAAPLLL
+388 ECLRVEAAPLLL

-412 GAAAE
+412 GASAE

-465 ATYRGFADEGVDLA
+465 ATYRGFGDEGVDLA
-479 QAAVERNRGLA
+479 QAALERNRGLA

-502 ARAHAKANDA
+502 ARAHARAGDA
-512 PAAGAA
+512 QAAGAA
-518 LKAAEGWLER
+518 LKAAESWLER
-528 SRDGDADPSWLGFYS
+528 ARDGDNDPSWLGFYS

-552 ECHLDLKAPRQV
+552 ECYRDLKAPRQV

-570 ALSRPTEEFVR
+570 ALSKPTEEFVR

-592 AELESGNLDAACAAG
+592 AELESGNLDAACEQG
-607 TRAVEVAGRISS
+607 VRAVEVAGRISS
-619 ARTTEYVRD
+619 ARTTEYVKD
-628 LLHRLEPYGHEPRV
+628 LLHRLEPYGDEPRV
-642 AELRERARPLLV
+642 VELRERARPLLMT
-654 APA
+654 PA

>member
-1 MSREQR
+1 MSRELR
-7 GPNEKLGTVLALA
+7 EPNEKLGAVLALA

-94 VGLAFPRDVAEAV
+94 VGLAFPRDIGAAV
-107 RSATE
+107 RSATD

-119 GRRAGSGGI
+119 GRRGGGGI
-128 WQSLAGSFSVSAY
+128 WQSLAGSFAVSAY
-141 ATPASRWLIS
+141 ATPASRWLIC
-151 PADPSVERDA
+151 PADSSVAREPGPVREKA
-161 NAARTAVLGP
+161 PLPAA
-171 QGTTEGART
+171 
-180 GAGAHGAPGRAAG
+180 
-193 SSDVE
+193 
-198 TTTESSTTAPA
+198 APA
-209 ASSTEPSPTPDTADG
+209 APAAGEASGATGGAGGAGG
-224 AAHGTPDAGGY
+224 AARAVAPRQASAVPGRSAQTPAQAV
-235 SRVPAGPAETPGSRR
+235 VPAGPGPETGR
-250 QSGPPAAAGARPAAG
+250 QPPAAS
-265 AQAADPPGP
+265 
-274 GTPAPGSP
+274 PAPA
-282 RTASIPTQP
+282 TAPVP
-291 GPQNTSASG
+291 
-300 TAASASARAVRSDRA
+300 
-315 AKAAPA
+315 PA
-321 PSAPPRRGGG
+321 PSAVLPD
-331 GASTGTGTGTL
+331 AS
-342 APPVTSDIS
+342 PQ
-351 PLRVGHSDVAKL
+351 RVGHSDVTKL
-363 REAAQDARR
+363 REAAEDARR

-412 GAAAE
+412 GATAE

-465 ATYRGFADEGVDLA
+465 ATYRDFPDEGVDLA

-502 ARAHAKANDA
+502 ARAHAKAGDSA
-512 PAAGAA
+512 AAGAA
-518 LKAAEGWLER
+518 LRAAEGWLER
-528 SRDGDADPSWLGFYS
+528 SRDGDPDPTWLGFYS

-552 ECHLDLKAPRQV
+552 ECYRDLKLPRQV

-570 ALSRPTEEFVR
+570 ALSRPTEEYVR

-619 ARTTEYVRD
+619 ARTNEYVRD
-628 LLHRLEPYGHEPRV
+628 LLHRLEPYGDEPRV

-654 APA
+654 TPA

>member
-94 VGLAFPRDVAEAV
+94 VGLSFPRDVGEAV

-141 ATPASRWLIS
+141 ATPASRWLIT
-151 PADPSVERDA
+151 PADPSVARDSS
-161 NAARTAVLGP
+161 AAEAAILGT
-171 QGTTEGART
+171 Q
-180 GAGAHGAPGRAAG
+180 GAHGAQP
-193 SSDVE
+193 
-198 TTTESSTTAPA
+198 
-209 ASSTEPSPTPDTADG
+209 
-224 AAHGTPDAGGY
+224 
-235 SRVPAGPAETPGSRR
+235 
-250 QSGPPAAAGARPAAG
+250 
-265 AQAADPPGP
+265 PPG
-274 GTPAPGSP
+274 APGG
-282 RTASIPTQP
+282 ASGIPVQP
-291 GPQNTSASG
+291 GPDSVND
-300 TAASASARAVRSDRA
+300 V
-315 AKAAPA
+315 
-321 PSAPPRRGGG
+321 
-331 GASTGTGTGTL
+331 
-342 APPVTSDIS
+342 S
-351 PLRVGHSDVAKL
+351 PLRVGHSDVTKL

-412 GAAAE
+412 GAASE

-502 ARAHAKANDA
+502 ARAHAKAGDA
-512 PAAGAA
+512 AAAGAA
-518 LKAAEGWLER
+518 LKAAESWLER

-552 ECHLDLKAPRQV
+552 ECYRDLKAPRQV
-564 RRFTEQ
+564 RRFIEQ

-628 LLHRLEPYGHEPRV
+628 LLHRLEPYGDEPRV

-654 APA
+654 APT

>member
-1 MSREQR
+1 MSREPR

-67 AAAIGA
+67 AAAIGS

-94 VGLAFPRDVAEAV
+94 VGLAFPRDVRAAV
-107 RSATE
+107 KAATD
-112 LYRLDLA
+112 LYRLDLHA
-119 GRRAGSGGI
+119 GRRSGGGI
-128 WQSLAGSFSVSAY
+128 WQSLAGSFAVSAY
-141 ATPASRWLIS
+141 ATPASRWLIT
-151 PADPSVERDA
+151 PADSSVARDPET
-161 NAARTAVLGP
+161 AARSAAYDGA
-171 QGTTEGART
+171 EGAHPLT
-180 GAGAHGAPGRAAG
+180 AGADR
-193 SSDVE
+193 
-198 TTTESSTTAPA
+198 
-209 ASSTEPSPTPDTADG
+209 
-224 AAHGTPDAGGY
+224 GG
-235 SRVPAGPAETPGSRR
+235 G
-250 QSGPPAAAGARPAAG
+250 AAAGAAGVGPAGGGDAG
-265 AQAADPPGP
+265 AGTEHETGQGAGDGGP
-274 GTPAPGSP
+274 GTGGESVP
-282 RTASIPTQP
+282 TA
-291 GPQNTSASG
+291 
-300 TAASASARAVRSDRA
+300 
-315 AKAAPA
+315 
-321 PSAPPRRGGG
+321 
-331 GASTGTGTGTL
+331 
-342 APPVTSDIS
+342 
-351 PLRVGHSDVAKL
+351 LRVGHSDVAKL
-363 REAAQDARR
+363 REAADEARR

-400 GSYSDEVGRALF
+400 GAYSDDVGRSLF
-412 GAAAE
+412 GAASE

-479 QAAVERNRGLA
+479 QAALERNRGLA

-502 ARAHAKANDA
+502 ARAHAKAGDPHA
-512 PAAGAA
+512 CGAA
-518 LKAAEGWLER
+518 LSGAESWLER
-528 SRDGDADPSWLGFYS
+528 SRGGDADPSWLDFYS
-543 YDRFAADAA
+543 YDRLAADAA
-552 ECHLDLKAPRQV
+552 ECYRDLKAPRQV
-564 RRFTEQ
+564 RRFTER
-570 ALSRPTEEFVR
+570 ALSKPTEEFVR

-607 TRAVEVAGRISS
+607 ARAVEVAGRISS

-628 LLHRLEPYGHEPRV
+628 LLNRLEPYGHEPRV
-642 AELRERARPLLV
+642 AELREQARPLLA

>member
-67 AAAIGA
+67 AAAIGQ

-94 VGLAFPRDVAEAV
+94 VGLAFPRDVGQAV
-107 RSATE
+107 RSATD

-128 WQSLAGSFSVSAY
+128 WQSLAGSFAVSAY
-141 ATPASRWLIS
+141 ATPASRWLIT
-151 PADPSVERDA
+151 PADSSV
-161 NAARTAVLGP
+161 AREVHFL
-171 QGTTEGART
+171 EGS
-180 GAGAHGAPGRAAG
+180 GAPL
-193 SSDVE
+193 
-198 TTTESSTTAPA
+198 
-209 ASSTEPSPTPDTADG
+209 
-224 AAHGTPDAGGY
+224 
-235 SRVPAGPAETPGSRR
+235 
-250 QSGPPAAAGARPAAG
+250 
-265 AQAADPPGP
+265 
-274 GTPAPGSP
+274 
-282 RTASIPTQP
+282 
-291 GPQNTSASG
+291 
-300 TAASASARAVRSDRA
+300 
-315 AKAAPA
+315 K
-321 PSAPPRRGGG
+321 
-331 GASTGTGTGTL
+331 
-342 APPVTSDIS
+342 
-351 PLRVGHSDVAKL
+351 VGHSDVQKL
-363 REAAQDARR
+363 REAAEDARR

-388 ECLRVDAAPLLL
+388 ECLRVEAAPLLL
-400 GSYSDEVGRALF
+400 GAYSDEVGRALF
-412 GAAAE
+412 GASAE

-465 ATYRGFADEGVDLA
+465 ATYRGFGDEGVDLA
-479 QAAVERNRGLA
+479 QAALERNRGLA

-502 ARAHAKANDA
+502 ARAHARAGDA
-512 PAAGAA
+512 HAAGAA

-528 SRDGDADPSWLGFYS
+528 SRDGDSDPSWLGFYS

-552 ECHLDLKAPRQV
+552 ECYRDLKAPRQV

-570 ALSRPTEEFVR
+570 ALSKPTEEFVR

-592 AELESGNLDAACAAG
+592 AELESGNLDAACEQG
-607 TRAVEVAGRISS
+607 VRAVEVAGRISS
-619 ARTTEYVRD
+619 ARTTEYVKD
-628 LLHRLEPYGHEPRV
+628 LLHRLEPYGDEPRV
-642 AELRERARPLLV
+642 VELRERARPLLM

>member
-7 GPNEKLGTVLALA
+7 GPNEKLGAVLALA

-67 AAAIGA
+67 AAAIGQ

-94 VGLAFPRDVAEAV
+94 VGLAFPRDVGQAV
-107 RSATE
+107 KSATE

-128 WQSLAGSFSVSAY
+128 WQSLAGSFAVSAY
-141 ATPASRWLIS
+141 ATPASRWLIT
-151 PADPSVERDA
+151 PADSSVARD
-161 NAARTAVLGP
+161 
-171 QGTTEGART
+171 
-180 GAGAHGAPGRAAG
+180 
-193 SSDVE
+193 
-198 TTTESSTTAPA
+198 
-209 ASSTEPSPTPDTADG
+209 PSP
-224 AAHGTPDAGGY
+224 
-235 SRVPAGPAETPGSRR
+235 SEGS
-250 QSGPPAAAGARPAAG
+250 
-265 AQAADPPGP
+265 
-274 GTPAPGSP
+274 
-282 RTASIPTQP
+282 
-291 GPQNTSASG
+291 
-300 TAASASARAVRSDRA
+300 
-315 AKAAPA
+315 AAP
-321 PSAPPRRGGG
+321 
-331 GASTGTGTGTL
+331 
-342 APPVTSDIS
+342 IK
-351 PLRVGHSDVAKL
+351 VGHSDVQKL
-363 REAAQDARR
+363 REAAEDARR

-388 ECLRVDAAPLLL
+388 ECLRVEAAPLLL
-400 GSYSDEVGRALF
+400 GSYSDDVGRALF

-465 ATYRGFADEGVDLA
+465 ATYRGFGDEGVDLA
-479 QAAVERNRGLA
+479 QAALERNRGLA
-490 TARTMSFFRLVE
+490 TARTMSFFRLIE
-502 ARAHAKANDA
+502 ARAHARAGDA
-512 PAAGAA
+512 QAAGAA
-518 LKAAEGWLER
+518 LKSAEGWLER
-528 SRDGDADPSWLGFYS
+528 SRPGDSDPSWLGFYT

-552 ECHLDLKAPRQV
+552 ECYRDLKAPRQV

-592 AELESGNLDAACAAG
+592 AELESGNLDAACEQG
-607 TRAVEVAGRISS
+607 VRAVEVAGRISS
-619 ARTTEYVRD
+619 ARTTEYVKD
-628 LLHRLEPYGHEPRV
+628 LLHRLEPYGDEPRV
-642 AELRERARPLLV
+642 MELRERARPLLM

>member
-1 MSREQR
+1 MSRELR
-7 GPNEKLGTVLALA
+7 EPNEKLGAVLALA

-94 VGLAFPRDVAEAV
+94 VGLAFPRDVGAAV
-107 RSATE
+107 RSATD

-119 GRRAGSGGI
+119 GRRGGGGI
-128 WQSLAGSFSVSAY
+128 WQSLAGSFSVAAY

-151 PADPSVERDA
+151 PADSSVARGPAGSAPHLAPHRPADDTSAAHEPAAQHSMVQSPLSATPSAHD
-161 NAARTAVLGP
+161 GP
-171 QGTTEGART
+171 
-180 GAGAHGAPGRAAG
+180 AHGA
-193 SSDVE
+193 
-198 TTTESSTTAPA
+198 TAPGPR
-209 ASSTEPSPTPDTADG
+209 PSPEGRTTGPATG
-224 AAHGTPDAGGY
+224 PMTGPVTGPMTGPG
-235 SRVPAGPAETPGSRR
+235 AGPGGGSAT
-250 QSGPPAAAGARPAAG
+250 GPPSTVLPA
-265 AQAADPPGP
+265 
-274 GTPAPGSP
+274 
-282 RTASIPTQP
+282 QP
-291 GPQNTSASG
+291 GPETQRDHAQ
-300 TAASASARAVRSDRA
+300 
-315 AKAAPA
+315 
-321 PSAPPRRGGG
+321 
-331 GASTGTGTGTL
+331 
-342 APPVTSDIS
+342 
-351 PLRVGHSDVAKL
+351 RVGHSDVTKL
-363 REAAQDARR
+363 REAAEDARR

-400 GSYSDEVGRALF
+400 GSYTDEVGRALF
-412 GAAAE
+412 GATAE

-465 ATYRGFADEGVDLA
+465 ATYRDFPDEGVDLA

-502 ARAHAKANDA
+502 ARAHAKASD
-512 PAAGAA
+512 PVAAGAA
-518 LKAAEGWLER
+518 LRAAEGWLER
-528 SRDGDADPSWLGFYS
+528 SREGDPDPTWLGFYS

-552 ECHLDLKAPRQV
+552 ECYRDLKLPRQV

-570 ALSRPTEEFVR
+570 ALSRPTEEYVR

-628 LLHRLEPYGHEPRV
+628 LLHRLEPYGDEPRV

>member
-1 MSREQR
+1 MSRELR
-7 GPNEKLGTVLALA
+7 EPNEKLGAVLALA

-94 VGLAFPRDVAEAV
+94 VGLAFPRDVGAAV
-107 RSATE
+107 RSATD

-119 GRRAGSGGI
+119 GRRGGGGI
-128 WQSLAGSFSVSAY
+128 WQSLAGSFSVAAY

-151 PADPSVERDA
+151 PADGSVAREPAGSDPGPAAHGPVAHGPVAHGPAAHGPAAQGPVTAATPSAQDA
-161 NAARTAVLGP
+161 ATHGTPASAPAHEAA
-171 QGTTEGART
+171 
-180 GAGAHGAPGRAAG
+180 GAPGPR
-193 SSDVE
+193 
-198 TTTESSTTAPA
+198 
-209 ASSTEPSPTPDTADG
+209 PSPEGRTTGPATG
-224 AAHGTPDAGGY
+224 PM
-235 SRVPAGPAETPGSRR
+235 AGPA
-250 QSGPPAAAGARPAAG
+250 SGPPSTVVPA
-265 AQAADPPGP
+265 
-274 GTPAPGSP
+274 
-282 RTASIPTQP
+282 QP
-291 GPQNTSASG
+291 GAET
-300 TAASASARAVRSDRA
+300 
-315 AKAAPA
+315 
-321 PSAPPRRGGG
+321 PRDHGQ
-331 GASTGTGTGTL
+331 
-342 APPVTSDIS
+342 
-351 PLRVGHSDVAKL
+351 RVGHSDVTKL
-363 REAAQDARR
+363 REAAEDARR

-400 GSYSDEVGRALF
+400 GSYTDEVGRALF
-412 GAAAE
+412 GATAE

-465 ATYRGFADEGVDLA
+465 ATYRDFPDEGVDLA

-502 ARAHAKANDA
+502 ARAHAKAGDST
-512 PAAGAA
+512 AAGAA
-518 LKAAEGWLER
+518 LRAAEGWLER
-528 SRDGDADPSWLGFYS
+528 SREGDPDPTWLGFYS

-552 ECHLDLKAPRQV
+552 ECYRDLKLPRQV

-570 ALSRPTEEFVR
+570 ALSRPTEEYVR

-628 LLHRLEPYGHEPRV
+628 LLHRLEPYGDEPRV

-654 APA
+654 TPA

>member
-7 GPNEKLGTVLALA
+7 GPNEKLGAVLALA

-67 AAAIGA
+67 AAAIGQ

-94 VGLAFPRDVAEAV
+94 VGLAFPRDVGQAV
-107 RSATE
+107 KSATE
-112 LYRLDLA
+112 LYRLDFA

-128 WQSLAGSFSVSAY
+128 WQSLAGSFAVSAY
-141 ATPASRWLIS
+141 ATPASRWLIT
-151 PADPSVERDA
+151 PADSSV
-161 NAARTAVLGP
+161 AREASSA
-171 QGTTEGART
+171 EGS
-180 GAGAHGAPGRAAG
+180 GAP
-193 SSDVE
+193 
-198 TTTESSTTAPA
+198 
-209 ASSTEPSPTPDTADG
+209 
-224 AAHGTPDAGGY
+224 
-235 SRVPAGPAETPGSRR
+235 
-250 QSGPPAAAGARPAAG
+250 
-265 AQAADPPGP
+265 
-274 GTPAPGSP
+274 
-282 RTASIPTQP
+282 I
-291 GPQNTSASG
+291 
-300 TAASASARAVRSDRA
+300 
-315 AKAAPA
+315 K
-321 PSAPPRRGGG
+321 
-331 GASTGTGTGTL
+331 
-342 APPVTSDIS
+342 
-351 PLRVGHSDVAKL
+351 VGHSDVQKL
-363 REAAQDARR
+363 REAAEDARR

-388 ECLRVDAAPLLL
+388 ECLRVEAAPLLL

-412 GAAAE
+412 GASAE

-465 ATYRGFADEGVDLA
+465 ATYRGFGDDGVDLA
-479 QAAVERNRGLA
+479 QAALERNRGLA

-502 ARAHAKANDA
+502 ARAHARAGDA
-512 PAAGAA
+512 QAAGAA

-528 SRDGDADPSWLGFYS
+528 SREGDNDPSWLGFYG

-552 ECHLDLKAPRQV
+552 ECYRDLKAPRQV

-570 ALSRPTEEFVR
+570 ALSKPTEEFVR

-592 AELESGNLDAACAAG
+592 AELESGNLDAACEQG
-607 TRAVEVAGRISS
+607 VRAVEVAGRISS
-619 ARTTEYVRD
+619 ARTTEYVKD
-628 LLHRLEPYGHEPRV
+628 LLHRLEPYGDEPRV
-642 AELRERARPLLV
+642 VELRERARPLLM

>member
-67 AAAIGA
+67 AAAIGQ

-94 VGLAFPRDVAEAV
+94 VGLAFPRDVGAAV
-107 RSATE
+107 KSATE

-119 GRRAGSGGI
+119 GRRAGGGI
-128 WQSLAGSFSVSAY
+128 WQSLAGSFAVSAY
-141 ATPASRWLIS
+141 ATPASRWLIT
-151 PADPSVERDA
+151 PADSSVARDVTREVPRDA
-161 NAARTAVLGP
+161 VPTDDG
-171 QGTTEGART
+171 
-180 GAGAHGAPGRAAG
+180 GAPM
-193 SSDVE
+193 
-198 TTTESSTTAPA
+198 
-209 ASSTEPSPTPDTADG
+209 
-224 AAHGTPDAGGY
+224 
-235 SRVPAGPAETPGSRR
+235 
-250 QSGPPAAAGARPAAG
+250 
-265 AQAADPPGP
+265 
-274 GTPAPGSP
+274 
-282 RTASIPTQP
+282 
-291 GPQNTSASG
+291 
-300 TAASASARAVRSDRA
+300 
-315 AKAAPA
+315 K
-321 PSAPPRRGGG
+321 
-331 GASTGTGTGTL
+331 
-342 APPVTSDIS
+342 
-351 PLRVGHSDVAKL
+351 VGHSDVLKL
-363 REAAQDARR
+363 REAAEDARR

-388 ECLRVDAAPLLL
+388 ECLRVEAAPLLL

-412 GAAAE
+412 GASAE

-465 ATYRGFADEGVDLA
+465 ATYRGFGDEGVDLA
-479 QAAVERNRGLA
+479 QAALERNRGLA

-502 ARAHAKANDA
+502 ARAHARANDA

-518 LKAAEGWLER
+518 LRAAEGWLER
-528 SRDGDADPSWLGFYS
+528 ARDGDHDPTWLGFYS

-552 ECHLDLKAPRQV
+552 ECYRDLKAPRQV

-592 AELESGNLDAACAAG
+592 AELESGNLDAACEQG
-607 TRAVEVAGRISS
+607 TRALEVAGRISS
-619 ARTTEYVRD
+619 ARTTEYVKD
-628 LLHRLEPYGHEPRV
+628 LLHRLEPYGDEPRV
-642 AELRERARPLLV
+642 VELRERARPLLM

>member
-67 AAAIGA
+67 AAAIGQ

-94 VGLAFPRDVAEAV
+94 VGLAFPRDVGEAV
-107 RSATE
+107 RSATD

-119 GRRAGSGGI
+119 GRRAGGGGI
-128 WQSLAGSFSVSAY
+128 WQSLAGSFAVSAY
-141 ATPASRWLIS
+141 ATPASRWLIT
-151 PADPSVERDA
+151 PADPSVER
-161 NAARTAVLGP
+161 
-171 QGTTEGART
+171 E
-180 GAGAHGAPGRAAG
+180 AP
-193 SSDVE
+193 
-198 TTTESSTTAPA
+198 
-209 ASSTEPSPTPDTADG
+209 
-224 AAHGTPDAGGY
+224 
-235 SRVPAGPAETPGSRR
+235 
-250 QSGPPAAAGARPAAG
+250 RPAAG
-265 AQAADPPGP
+265 A
-274 GTPAPGSP
+274 
-282 RTASIPTQP
+282 
-291 GPQNTSASG
+291 G
-300 TAASASARAVRSDRA
+300 TAAA
-315 AKAAPA
+315 AEHA
-321 PSAPPRRGGG
+321 
-331 GASTGTGTGTL
+331 
-342 APPVTSDIS
+342 
-351 PLRVGHSDVAKL
+351 RVGHSDVAKL
-363 REAAQDARR
+363 REAAEDARR

-412 GAAAE
+412 GATAE

-479 QAAVERNRGLA
+479 QAALERNRGLA

-502 ARAHAKANDA
+502 ARAHAKAGDGV
-512 PAAGAA
+512 AAAAA
-518 LKAAEGWLER
+518 LKSAEGWLER
-528 SRDGDADPSWLGFYS
+528 SREGDADPTWLGFYS
-543 YDRFAADAA
+543 YDRFCADAA
-552 ECHLDLKAPRQV
+552 ECYRDLRMPGEV

-642 AELRERARPLLV
+642 MELRERARPLLV

>member
-1 MSREQR
+1 MSRDIR

-67 AAAIGA
+67 ASAIGS

-94 VGLAFPRDVAEAV
+94 VGLAFPRDVGAAV
-107 RSATE
+107 RSATD

-119 GRRAGSGGI
+119 GRRAGGGGI

-151 PADPSVERDA
+151 PADSSVAREAAEARDK
-161 NAARTAVLGP
+161 
-171 QGTTEGART
+171 
-180 GAGAHGAPGRAAG
+180 
-193 SSDVE
+193 
-198 TTTESSTTAPA
+198 
-209 ASSTEPSPTPDTADG
+209 
-224 AAHGTPDAGGY
+224 DA
-235 SRVPAGPAETPGSRR
+235 
-250 QSGPPAAAGARPAAG
+250 AAAGDAG
-265 AQAADPPGP
+265 
-274 GTPAPGSP
+274 
-282 RTASIPTQP
+282 IPQH
-291 GPQNTSASG
+291 
-300 TAASASARAVRSDRA
+300 
-315 AKAAPA
+315 
-321 PSAPPRRGGG
+321 
-331 GASTGTGTGTL
+331 
-342 APPVTSDIS
+342 
-351 PLRVGHSDVAKL
+351 VGHSDVSKL
-363 REAAQDARR
+363 REAAEDARR

-400 GSYSDEVGRALF
+400 ASYSDEVGRALF
-412 GAAAE
+412 GATSE

-479 QAAVERNRGLA
+479 QAALERNRGLA

-502 ARAHAKANDA
+502 ARAQAKAGEA
-512 PAAGAA
+512 RACEVA

-528 SRDGDADPSWLGFYS
+528 SRGGDPDPAWLDFYS
-543 YDRFAADAA
+543 YERFAADAA
-552 ECHLDLKAPRQV
+552 ECYRDLRLPRQV

-628 LLHRLEPYGHEPRV
+628 LLHRLEPYGDEPRV
-642 AELRERARPLLV
+642 VELRERARPLLA

>member
-7 GPNEKLGTVLALA
+7 GPNEKLGAVLALA

-67 AAAIGA
+67 AAAIGQ

-94 VGLAFPRDVAEAV
+94 VGLAFPRDVGQAV
-107 RSATE
+107 KSATE

-119 GRRAGSGGI
+119 GRRGGAGGI
-128 WQSLAGSFSVSAY
+128 WQSLAGSFAVSAY
-141 ATPASRWLIS
+141 ATPASRWLIT
-151 PADPSVERDA
+151 PADSSVAREANPS
-161 NAARTAVLGP
+161 
-171 QGTTEGART
+171 EGS
-180 GAGAHGAPGRAAG
+180 GAP
-193 SSDVE
+193 
-198 TTTESSTTAPA
+198 
-209 ASSTEPSPTPDTADG
+209 
-224 AAHGTPDAGGY
+224 
-235 SRVPAGPAETPGSRR
+235 
-250 QSGPPAAAGARPAAG
+250 
-265 AQAADPPGP
+265 
-274 GTPAPGSP
+274 
-282 RTASIPTQP
+282 I
-291 GPQNTSASG
+291 
-300 TAASASARAVRSDRA
+300 
-315 AKAAPA
+315 K
-321 PSAPPRRGGG
+321 
-331 GASTGTGTGTL
+331 
-342 APPVTSDIS
+342 
-351 PLRVGHSDVAKL
+351 VGHSDVQKL
-363 REAAQDARR
+363 REAAEDARR

-388 ECLRVDAAPLLL
+388 ECLRVEAAPLLL
-400 GSYSDEVGRALF
+400 ASYSDEVGRALF
-412 GAAAE
+412 GASAE

-465 ATYRGFADEGVDLA
+465 ATYRGFGDEGVDLA
-479 QAAVERNRGLA
+479 QAALERNRGLA

-502 ARAHAKANDA
+502 ARAHARASDA
-512 PAAGAA
+512 QAAGAA

-528 SRDGDADPSWLGFYS
+528 SREGDNDPSWLGFYS

-552 ECHLDLKAPRQV
+552 ECYRDLKAPRQV

-570 ALSRPTEEFVR
+570 ALSKPTEEYVR

-592 AELESGNLDAACAAG
+592 AELESGNLDAACEQG
-607 TRAVEVAGRISS
+607 VRAVEVAGRISS
-619 ARTTEYVRD
+619 ARTTEYVKD
-628 LLHRLEPYGHEPRV
+628 LLHRLEPYGDEPRV
-642 AELRERARPLLV
+642 VELRERARPLLMT
-654 APA
+654 PA

>member
-67 AAAIGA
+67 AAAIGQ

-94 VGLAFPRDVAEAV
+94 VGLAFPRDVGQAV
-107 RSATE
+107 RSATD

-119 GRRAGSGGI
+119 GRRGGSGGI
-128 WQSLAGSFSVSAY
+128 WQSLAGSFAVSAY
-141 ATPASRWLIS
+141 ATPASRWLIT
-151 PADPSVERDA
+151 PADSSVEREA
-161 NAARTAVLGP
+161 NL
-171 QGTTEGART
+171 EG
-180 GAGAHGAPGRAAG
+180 
-193 SSDVE
+193 
-198 TTTESSTTAPA
+198 
-209 ASSTEPSPTPDTADG
+209 G
-224 AAHGTPDAGGY
+224 AA
-235 SRVPAGPAETPGSRR
+235 
-250 QSGPPAAAGARPAAG
+250 
-265 AQAADPPGP
+265 
-274 GTPAPGSP
+274 AP
-282 RTASIPTQP
+282 I
-291 GPQNTSASG
+291 
-300 TAASASARAVRSDRA
+300 
-315 AKAAPA
+315 K
-321 PSAPPRRGGG
+321 
-331 GASTGTGTGTL
+331 
-342 APPVTSDIS
+342 
-351 PLRVGHSDVAKL
+351 VGHSDVQKL
-363 REAAQDARR
+363 REAAEDARR

-388 ECLRVDAAPLLL
+388 ECLRVEAAPLLL

-412 GAAAE
+412 GAGAE

-465 ATYRGFADEGVDLA
+465 ATYRGFGDEGVDLA
-479 QAAVERNRGLA
+479 QAALERNRGLA

-502 ARAHAKANDA
+502 ARAHARAGDA
-512 PAAGAA
+512 HAAGAA
-518 LKAAEGWLER
+518 LKSSEGWLER
-528 SRDGDADPSWLGFYS
+528 SREGDSDPSWLGFYG

-552 ECHLDLKAPRQV
+552 ECYRDLKAPRQV

-570 ALSRPTEEFVR
+570 ALSQPTEEFVR

-592 AELESGNLDAACAAG
+592 AELESGNLDAACEQG
-607 TRAVEVAGRISS
+607 VRAVEVAGRISS
-619 ARTTEYVRD
+619 ARTTEYVKD
-628 LLHRLEPYGHEPRV
+628 LLHRLEPYGDEPRV
-642 AELRERARPLLV
+642 VELRERARPLLM